1 MRRFAF
7 APLRITLVVLA
18 VIALAALAIRQPV
31 LTSLPWAGDTRAN
44 PELLRRHVAFLT
56 GQANPRDA
64 RHPEQLDAVA
74 AYIARVFRE
83 SGGRVEIQPFDARGR
98 RYRNVI
104 ARFGPEDGAPLVVG
118 AHYDVFCAAGG
129 HCPGADDNASGVA
142 GLLELARLAG
152 RAKVGIPLV
161 LVAYSTEEPPF
172 FGSESMGSAVH
183 ARSLPA
189 IRGMICLEMIG
200 YYTNEQ
206 LWPNWLFELLY
217 PSHGN
222 FIGVAGRWRDRALT
236 RYVARAIR
244 GAGGVGVCMFTGP
257 RETLDAS
264 DQRNYWER
272 GWTAVLVTDTAYLR
286 NPNYHTARDTAGTL
300 DYERMARV
308 TDGVLNAVLHAE

>member
-7 APLRITLVVLA
+7 AALRITLAVLA
-18 VIALAALAIRQPV
+18 IVTLGAMLIRQPV
-31 LTSLPWAGDTRAN
+31 LTSLPWVGTSRAN
-44 PELLRRHVAFLT
+44 PEVLRRHVAFLT
-56 GQANPRDA
+56 TQEQPRDA

-74 AYIARVFRE
+74 AYIARSFRE

-104 ARFGPEDGAPLVVG
+104 ARFGPEGGTPFVVG
-118 AHYDVFCAAGG
+118 AHYDVFCEVGG

-152 RAKVGIPLV
+152 RAKVGVPLV

-172 FGSESMGSAVH
+172 FGSDGMGSAVH
-183 ARSLPA
+183 AQSLSA

-200 YYTNEQ
+200 YYTGEQ
-206 LWPNWLFELLY
+206 RWPNWLFELLY
-217 PSHGN
+217 PSKGN

-236 RYVARAIR
+236 RHVVRAIR
-244 GAGGVGVCMFTGP
+244 GAGGVGVCTFTGP

-264 DQRNYWER
+264 DHRNYWDR

-286 NPNYHTARDTAGTL
+286 NPNYHTAHDTADTV
-300 DYERMARV
+300 DYERLARV
-308 TDGVLNAVLHAE
+308 ADGVFNAVLQAE